1 MVADPDC
8 DDLDFQGAEVN
19 EAVKTNKEA
28 ESVEE
33 FEAVEEVEAVEEIET
48 VEAEDAGEPEFMP
61 GEKHQ
66 RDDDTVTKKNQLM
79 LLESADSNRKL
90 DLHVR
95 KEKEAFVL
103 LRKKVLLGLG
113 VLIVGLIGVLV
124 FVAIFVRIMPSSVV
138 QPQEA
143 SIALPSTVLPVVI
156 SASPAEVFP
165 GPLLMATAAVPQSVY
180 KEPIV
185 IAAPPVAYREPIE
198 VAPAV
203 NVAAPI
209 TYREPIQ
216 VAPAVN
222 VAAPITYR
230 EPIQVAPAVNTA
242 PAQASYTPD
251 PLTAV
256 DTMLV
261 DMLQPV
267 EPVTLSQPA
276 PQSATRVEP
285 QSLFIPMDTGIAPIV
300 NVEAFTVPDI
310 PREPSIQAAPSG
322 RATSYQVQ
330 WGDTFIQIARDQNIG
345 VGRLAAINGITPPF
359 SLRVGQIIKFDGP
372 VVPPITVSAPIISK
386 VVTGPESNYRIFATT
401 SSSVWVLD
409 GEDRGVEA
417 RVGEVLGAC
426 GVVISLGVNFD
437 RIKTTI
443 CSDIL

>member
-222 VAAPITYR
+222 
-230 EPIQVAPAVNTA
+230 TA

-276 PQSATRVEP
+276 PQSPTRVEP